1 MKIYN
6 VLIAVTF
13 IFIGSCKSKTEQA
26 TTENDQIATQPKIQ
40 VQGHRGERGN
50 LPENSIQGFLGAL
63 HKGVHVIELDVVVSK
78 DNKVVV
84 SHEPFMASLYM
95 TTPSGKSILKPEE
108 KNYNLYQMTYDS
120 IKKFDGGSKGNPNF
134 PHQQKIKT
142 YKPLLSE
149 VFDIIENEI
158 KEKKLPPVKYN
169 VEIKS
174 KKEEYGV
181 FQPHPD
187 DFVDMVVKIIKE
199 KHLENQ
205 VNIQS
210 FDPVPLTV
218 LHEKYPEIEIAFLVS
233 KGSIENNLRLLDFK
247 PEIYSPNFK
256 LIENSTMVNSLRAL
270 NIKLIPW
277 TVNNEEDINRMIE
290 LQVDGIITDYPERI
304 LNLVD

>member
-6 VLIAVTF
+6 VLIAITF
-13 IFIGSCKSKTEQA
+13 IFIGSCKSKTERVI
-26 TTENDQIATQPKIQ
+26 TENDQIVTQPKIQ

-95 TTPSGKSILKPEE
+95 ITPSGKPILKPEE
-108 KNYNLYQMTYDS
+108 KHYNLYQMTYDS

-134 PHQQKIKT
+134 LHQQKIKT

-149 VFDIIENEI
+149 VFDVVEKEI
-158 KEKKLPPVKYN
+158 KEKKLPSVKYN

-181 FQPHPD
+181 FQPYPD

-210 FDPVPLTV
+210 FDPVLLTA

-233 KGSIENNLRLLDFK
+233 KGGIENNLRLLNFK

-256 LIENSTMVNSLRAL
+256 LIENKSMVDSLRVL
-270 NIKLIPW
+270 GIKVIPW
-277 TVNNEEDINRMIE
+277 TVNNKEDISHMIK

-304 LNLVD
+304 LNLVN